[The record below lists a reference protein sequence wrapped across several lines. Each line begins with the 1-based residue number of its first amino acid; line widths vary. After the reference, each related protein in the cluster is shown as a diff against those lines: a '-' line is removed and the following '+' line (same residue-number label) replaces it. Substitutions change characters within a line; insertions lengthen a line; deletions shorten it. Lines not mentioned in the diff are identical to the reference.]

1 MRLRRKSS
9 VMADNIKVIKS
20 GIDVNKV
27 IDQLDQY
34 PDDWFI
40 QRKGAESLL
49 DRGYEDMDVGNLQL
63 VVGAVKKKE
72 DFVGD
77 SELCKPTEAYDRHTE
92 IIKIINKEFPGK
104 EIYRCGF
111 LSLPIDGYVGA
122 HIDEGTYYLTKD
134 RYHISIAG
142 RYQYFVGN
150 ETLIVQPGTLF
161 WFNNK
166 LPHGAVNLD
175 NETRVTFVFD
185 IAHSPDNPH
194 HNIDG

>member
-1 MRLRRKSS
+1 
-9 VMADNIKVIKS
+9 MADNIKVIKS

-104 EIYRCGF
+104 EIY
-111 LSLPIDGYVGA
+111 
-122 HIDEGTYYLTKD
+122 
-134 RYHISIAG
+134 
-142 RYQYFVGN
+142 
-150 ETLIVQPGTLF
+150 
-161 WFNNK
+161 
-166 LPHGAVNLD
+166 
-175 NETRVTFVFD
+175 
-185 IAHSPDNPH
+185 
-194 HNIDG
+194 